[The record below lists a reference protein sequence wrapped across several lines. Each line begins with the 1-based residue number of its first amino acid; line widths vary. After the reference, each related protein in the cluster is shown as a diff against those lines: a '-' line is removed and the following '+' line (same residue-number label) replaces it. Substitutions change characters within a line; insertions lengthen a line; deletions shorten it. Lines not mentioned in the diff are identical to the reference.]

1 MSNAFHLSTKTFKRS
16 EGRSAVAAA
25 AYREGSKLKDERTGI
40 VHDYTLK
47 GRRNVLSSEILLPI
61 GADPAL
67 FDSGTLWNHAEA
79 LERRKDSQVA
89 REFEIALPA
98 DLPPRERRALAVRFG
113 QSLVERYG
121 IAVQVSVHLP
131 GVGDSRNHH
140 AHVQTTTRDVVTG
153 RKITALDS
161 PKTSGREIE
170 AIRAMYAKMVNEAL
184 AKHGLEPT
192 WDHRS
197 NQRRGIDTAP
207 SRHLGPASAA
217 MARKGKAIDRRP
229 QGNDEPPSDI
239 ALAIVC
245 ARPKTRAALT
255 SARREMRQARLDAFI
270 ASRQGSVPI
279 SSKTPTQ
286 THPVPSQRHSHTA
299 RPTRAPFIIN
309 NRRGSDW
316 RDDKDRNPDEIGR
329 EAFHAAMQFYYA
341 MAEAIRAARGIF
353 DTAREDEAWTAS
365 KATAIAS
372 LTTDRNRQA
381 VEEAWDTSA
390 GLWVAQM
397 LDQGT
402 RLPRAILRALE
413 HTEAQPTAP
422 EVIPNPVPVYGRPRG
437 RG

>member
-25 AYREGSKLKDERTGI
+25 AYREGSRLKDERTGI

-67 FDSGTLWNHAEA
+67 SDSAKLWNHAEA

-131 GVGDSRNHH
+131 GVGDNRNHH
-140 AHVQTTTRDVVTG
+140 AHVQTTTRDIITG
-153 RKITALDS
+153 KKITALDS

-170 AIRAMYAKMVNEAL
+170 AIRDMYAKMVNEAL
-184 AKHGLEPT
+184 AKHGLEQT

-239 ALAIVC
+239 ALTIVC

-286 THPVPSQRHSHTA
+286 THPVPSEGHSHTA
-299 RPTRAPFIIN
+299 RQTRAPFIIN

-329 EAFHAAMQFYYA
+329 EAFNAAMQFYYA
-341 MAEAIRAARGIF
+341 MAEAIRAAKGIF
-353 DTAREDEAWTAS
+353 DPAREDEVWTAS

-372 LTTDRNRQA
+372 HTTDRNRNA
-381 VEEAWDTSA
+381 VEDAWATSSGIWA
-390 GLWVAQM
+390 AMTLEEGKTVPGA
-397 LDQGT
+397 
-402 RLPRAILRALE
+402 ALRAMERSLE
-413 HTEAQPTAP
+413 
-422 EVIPNPVPVYGRPRG
+422 RPATVSETRRVKTPQG
-437 RG
+437 EPDGP

>member
-1 MSNAFHLSTKTFKRS
+1 MSNPFHCQAKTLKRS

-25 AYREGSKLKDERTGI
+25 AYREGSRLKDERTGI
-40 VHDYTLK
+40 VHNYKLK

-67 FDSGTLWNHAEA
+67 SDSAKLWNHAEA

-98 DLPPRERRALAVRFG
+98 DLSPQERHALAVRFG
-113 QSLVERYG
+113 QFLIKRYG
-121 IAVQVSVHLP
+121 IAAQVSIHLP
-131 GVGDSRNHH
+131 GAGDNRNHH
-140 AHVQTTTRDVVTG
+140 AHILTTTRNIITG
-153 RKITALDS
+153 KKITALDS
-161 PKTSGREIE
+161 PLTSGKEIE
-170 AIRAMYAKMVNEAL
+170 ACRAMYARMVNEAL
-184 AKHGLEPT
+184 AAHGIEQT

-197 NQRRGIDTAP
+197 NKRRGIDTAP

-217 MARKGKAIDRRP
+217 MARKGRAIDRRP
-229 QGNDEPPSDI
+229 QAHDEPPSAI

-255 SARREMRQARLDAFI
+255 SARQEMRQARLEAFN
-270 ASRQGSVPI
+270 AAKRGSVPI
-279 SSKTPTQ
+279 SSKTP
-286 THPVPSQRHSHTA
+286 PEKPPAPSKRHHTA

-316 RDDKDRNPDEIGR
+316 RDDKDRNPDEIAR
-329 EAFHAAMQFYYA
+329 QAFHDAMQFYYA
-341 MAEAIRAARGIF
+341 MAEAIRMAQGIF
-353 DTAREDEAWTAS
+353 GTAQEDEAWAAS
-365 KATAIAS
+365 KTTAIAS

-381 VEEAWDTSA
+381 VEDAWDTSA

>member
-25 AYREGSKLKDERTGI
+25 AYREGSRLKDERTGI

-61 GADPAL
+61 GADPTLA
-67 FDSGTLWNHAEA
+67 DSAKLWNHAEA

-131 GVGDSRNHH
+131 GVGDQRNHH
-140 AHVQTTTRDVVTG
+140 AHVQTTTRDIITG
-153 RKITALDS
+153 KKITALDS
-161 PKTSGREIE
+161 PLTSGKEIE
-170 AIRAMYAKMVNEAL
+170 ACRAMYAKMVNEAL
-184 AKHGLEPT
+184 AAHGLEPT

-217 MARKGKAIDRRP
+217 MARKGKAINRRAEASH
-229 QGNDEPPSDI
+229 DEPPSAI

-245 ARPKTRAALT
+245 DRPRTRAALT
-255 SARREMRQARLDAFI
+255 SARREMRQARLEAFI

-279 SSKTPTQ
+279 SSKTPAQ
-286 THPVPSQRHSHTA
+286 THPAPSEGHSHTT
-299 RPTRAPFIIN
+299 RPTRAPFVIN

-381 VEEAWDTSA
+381 VEEAWDTSS
-390 GLWVAQM
+390 GLWAAM
-397 LDQGT
+397 TLDAGK
-402 RLPRAILRALE
+402 PVPGAALRAMERSLE
-413 HTEAQPTAP
+413 
-422 EVIPNPVPVYGRPRG
+422 RPATVSETRRVKTPQG
-437 RG
+437 EPDGP

>member
-1 MSNAFHLSTKTFKRS
+1 MSNPFHCQAKTFKRS
-16 EGRSAVAAA
+16 EGKSAVAAA
-25 AYREGSKLKDERTGI
+25 AYREGSKLKDERTGL

-47 GRRNVLSSEILLPI
+47 GRRNVLSSEILLPA
-61 GADPAL
+61 GADPSL
-67 FDSGTLWNHAEA
+67 SDSAKLWNHAEA

-98 DLPPRERRALAVRFG
+98 NLPPRERRALAVRFG
-113 QSLVERYG
+113 QFLVERYG
-121 IAVQVSVHLP
+121 IAAQVSVHLP
-131 GVGDSRNHH
+131 GVGDQRNHH
-140 AHVQTTTRDVVTG
+140 AHILNTTRNIITG
-153 RKITALDS
+153 KKITALDS
-161 PKTSGREIE
+161 PLTSGKEIE
-170 AIRAMYAKMVNEAL
+170 ACRAMYAKMVNEAL
-184 AKHGLEPT
+184 AAHGLEPS

-197 NQRRGIDTAP
+197 NKRRGIDTAP

-217 MARKGKAIDRRP
+217 MARKGKAINRST
-229 QGNDEPPSDI
+229 QAHDEPPSAI

-255 SARREMRQARLDAFI
+255 SARQEMRQARLEAFN
-270 ASRQGSVPI
+270 AARRGSVPI

-286 THPVPSQRHSHTA
+286 THPVLSNGHSHTT

-316 RDDKDRNPDEIGR
+316 RDDRDRNPDEIGR

-353 DTAREDEAWTAS
+353 DTAREDEVWTAS

-381 VEEAWDTSA
+381 VEEAWATSSGIWA
-390 GLWVAQM
+390 AMTLEDRQTVPGA
-397 LDQGT
+397 
-402 RLPRAILRALE
+402 ALRAME
-413 HTEAQPTAP
+413 RSRE
-422 EVIPNPVPVYGRPRG
+422 RPATVSETRRVKPPQCEPDG
-437 RG
+437 P